1 MSRKSR
7 SLCTLMLDR
16 RLHQFLSQPIIDA
29 SLSTRGASL
38 RLMVVDSGAA
48 VIDERPDAAGDIPVA
63 VARAVVG
70 VVEEA
75 CVVAF
80 FILDLEGLGRW
91 VEGVVY
97 EALEGGH
104 VGGVEL

>member
-1 MSRKSR
+1 
-7 SLCTLMLDR
+7 MLDR

-38 RLMVVDSGAA
+38 RSVAVDSGAA
-48 VIDERPDAAGDIPVA
+48 VIDESPDATGDIPVA

-75 CVVAF
+75 CVVTF
-80 FILDLEGLGRW
+80 FVLEGLGRW

-104 VGGVEL
+104 SGGGEL